1 MTREEEIR
9 GALNLYAPSSL
20 DFRGETIPMNKDEL
34 KISHEGFVIGAKW
47 ADNNPKSPWISVKED
62 LPCNHKELLLSTGYH
77 TVTVFT
83 YKKGGA
89 CGMDNMIVRN
99 GKWEWEA
106 WKENYLYWMPI
117 PKFPKE

>member
-1 MTREEEIR
+1 MTRQEEIR
-9 GALNLYAPSSL
+9 NAVDTIFPIPPSEKGRKYEQALMA
-20 DFRGETIPMNKDEL
+20 T
-34 KISHEGFVIGAKW
+34 GFESGIKW
-47 ADNNPKSPWISVKED
+47 ADEHPKSPWISVKDD

-77 TVTVFT
+77 TVTVFS

-117 PKFPKE
+117 PKFPKEYE

>member
-1 MTREEEIR
+1 MTQEKIKKKSEEYWKLAPVFLE
-9 GALNLYAPSSL
+9 GAEFALENQ
-20 DFRGETIPMNKDEL
+20 
-34 KISHEGFVIGAKW
+34 
-47 ADNNPKSPWISVKED
+47 WISVKND

-117 PKFPKE
+117 PNFPKK

>member
-1 MTREEEIR
+1 MTRQEEIR
-9 GALNLYAPSSL
+9 KAIDIQFPKGLGERTNEQALAASG
-20 DFRGETIPMNKDEL
+20 FEL
-34 KISHEGFVIGAKW
+34 GVKW
-47 ADNNPKSPWISVKED
+47 ADNHPKSPWISVKND

-117 PKFPKE
+117 PNFPK

>member
-1 MTREEEIR
+1 MTREEIEEFPRVKLNCFKTDLEEKWNNIGLKHGLEI
-9 GALNLYAPSSL
+9 A
-20 DFRGETIPMNKDEL
+20 DE
-34 KISHEGFVIGAKW
+34 H
-47 ADNNPKSPWISVKED
+47 PKSPWISVKDD